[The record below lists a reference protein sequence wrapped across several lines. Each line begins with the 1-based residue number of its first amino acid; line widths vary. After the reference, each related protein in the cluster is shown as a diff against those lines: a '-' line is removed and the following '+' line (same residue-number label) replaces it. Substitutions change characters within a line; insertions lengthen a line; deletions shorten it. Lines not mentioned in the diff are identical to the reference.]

1 MCNTLGQV
9 IFRFC
14 YKKMGL
20 APLSLAVGQGKT
32 NGFCVQLAYKP
43 GNAVNSLSSQA
54 ALAPVPLTASKL
66 KIAYA
71 AID

>member
-1 MCNTLGQV
+1 
-9 IFRFC
+9 
-14 YKKMGL
+14 MGL

-54 ALAPVPLTASKL
+54 SLAPVPLTASKQ
-66 KIAYA
+66 KMAYA
-71 AID
+71 AIDCAVVCARLGSCKN

>member
-1 MCNTLGQV
+1 
-9 IFRFC
+9 
-14 YKKMGL
+14 MGL

-32 NGFCVQLAYKP
+32 PNGFCVQLAYKP

>member
-1 MCNTLGQV
+1 
-9 IFRFC
+9 
-14 YKKMGL
+14 MGL

-43 GNAVNSLSSQA
+43 GNADNSLSSQA